1 MINDY
6 KKLQVWEKAMNLVVM
21 VYSHTKEFPSEEKFG
36 IVSQIRRAA
45 VSIPSN
51 IAEGKLRGGDIEFR
65 RFLLI
70 AFASG
75 GELETQLDIS
85 LRLNF
90 IAKENYDKTVVLL
103 SEVMKMLNSLIIKL
117 DASS

>member
-6 KKLQVWEKAMNLVVM
+6 KKLQVWEKSVDLVSITYQV
-21 VYSHTKEFPSEEKFG
+21 TKKFPDDEKFG
-36 IVSQIRRAA
+36 LVSQIRRAA

-70 AFASG
+70 AFGSG
-75 GELETQLDIS
+75 GELETQF
-85 LRLNF
+85 F
-90 IAKENYDKTVVLL
+90 IAKKLGFVSKEEYENIETCL
-103 SEVMKMLNSLIIKL
+103 SEVMKMLNSLISKL
-117 DASS
+117 EASS

>member
-6 KKLQVWEKAMNLVVM
+6 KKLQVWEKSMALVVD
-21 VYSHTKEFPSEEKFG
+21 VYSLTKNFPGDEKFG

-51 IAEGKLRGGDIEFR
+51 IAEGKLRGGDTEFK

-85 LRLNF
+85 SRLDF
-90 IAKENYDKTVVLL
+90 ISSTQFAQISQTV
-103 SEVMKMLNSLIIKL
+103 SEVMKMLNALITKL
-117 DASS
+117 DASR